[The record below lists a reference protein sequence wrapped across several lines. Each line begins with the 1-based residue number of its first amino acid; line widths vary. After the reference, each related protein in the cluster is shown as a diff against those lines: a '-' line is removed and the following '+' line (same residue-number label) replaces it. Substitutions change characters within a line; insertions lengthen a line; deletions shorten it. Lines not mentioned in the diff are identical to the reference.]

1 MGRRDF
7 VALLGGAAAAWPLVA
22 RAQQATMPVIGFLHV
37 TSLESAADRLRAFRQ
52 GLKEIGFV
60 EGENVAFEHRTAE
73 DRLDRLPELASQLLH
88 RPLAMIAATSIGA
101 ASASK
106 AATTTVPVVFII
118 GDDPVRLGLVGSLS
132 RPGGNLTGVNFFSVE
147 LAAKRLELLR
157 EVAPAANRVAVL
169 VNRANPANT
178 DIVLRDLETATGG
191 GALQIRVLHASTSG
205 EIDVAFASLA
215 RERVDAIY
223 VGSGPPFSA
232 RPVQVALQGARS
244 GLPTI
249 YPSRNFAE
257 AGGLMS

>member
-1 MGRRDF
+1 M
-7 VALLGGAAAAWPLVA
+7 AARGA
-22 RAQQATMPVIGFLHV
+22 RAAIHNAGDRVPPPLIARRGLPRACIPPRLKRRGLHRWREGLV
-37 TSLESAADRLRAFRQ
+37 TSLA
-52 GLKEIGFV
+52 
-60 EGENVAFEHRTAE
+60 
-73 DRLDRLPELASQLLH
+73 
-88 RPLAMIAATSIGA
+88 
-101 ASASK
+101 
-106 AATTTVPVVFII
+106 
-118 GDDPVRLGLVGSLS
+118 

-157 EVAPAANRVAVL
+157 EVAPTANRIAVL
-169 VNRANPANT
+169 VNRANSANT

-244 GLPTI
+244 GLPAI
-249 YPSRNFAE
+249 YLSRNFAE
-257 AGGLMS
+257 AGGLMSYGASLADAYRQAGIYAGRILKGAKPAD